1 MYSSNKV
8 SSLLFSC
15 DDNTF
20 TASFLSITASGKVL
34 NEQQSPSSVI
44 WEIFHVTMLVCRR
57 AIFLPIKPEAGIVPS
72 NFCHDLQ
79 RSNVLSSH
87 HTVPQDLQGSGGAGE
102 PNGLIHITF
111 VSHNG

>member
-8 SSLLFSC
+8 SSLLFSY

-44 WEIFHVTMLVCRR
+44 WEIFHVSV
-57 AIFLPIKPEAGIVPS
+57 
-72 NFCHDLQ
+72 
-79 RSNVLSSH
+79 
-87 HTVPQDLQGSGGAGE
+87 
-102 PNGLIHITF
+102 
-111 VSHNG
+111 